1 MIALAACYA
10 LVRLGR
16 DAASTSLAIPFF
28 KDMVFNFGWFFVI
41 FGAFVMV
48 GAGNAV
54 NLTDGLDGLA
64 IVPVMIAAASFGMIA
79 YLTGNAVFS
88 DYLQIKY
95 VAGTG
100 ELAVLCGAVLGAG
113 LGFLWFNAPPASIF
127 MGDTGSL
134 ALGGM
139 LGATAVAVKHEIVLA
154 VIGGLFVLE
163 ADLRDR
169 AGGVVQADRQAR
181 VPDGAAASSF
191 RAEGLDRAADR
202 DPVLDHLGDAGAGRP
217 LHAEAAVIALIPVTS
232 FAGKTVAVFGL
243 GGSGLAS
250 CHALKA
256 GGAEVIA
263 GDDSADNVAKAAQA
277 GFITADLRTVSWA
290 NFAAL
295 ILTPGAPLTHP
306 APHWSVLM
314 ARQAGVEVIGDIE
327 LFCRERRRHAPDAPF
342 VAITGTNGKS
352 TTTALIAHLMKVA
365 GYDTQMGGNI
375 GTAILSLEPP
385 RMGRVHVVEMSSYQ
399 IDLAPSLDPS
409 VGILLNVSE
418 DHIDRHGTLEHYA
431 AVKARLVAG
440 VQPQG
445 TVDRRRRRRLVPQHR
460 RPPRPGRQAR
470 GAHLREE
477 PAARRHLC
485 RARNHR
491 AGLRRRAQRN
501 RKARR
506 HRFAARPA
514 QCAERGLR
522 RRPARWRW
530 ASRPMSLQNGLRSF
544 PGLAHRMEQVGR
556 RGNVLFVND
565 SKGTNADAAAHALS
579 SFGDIFW
586 IAGGKPKLGGITGLT
601 EYFPRIRKAY
611 LIGEAAQEFAGTLG
625 ERVPHEISR
634 NARCR
639 RRQRR
644 ARRGS
649 LRARRSRGAAVAR
662 LRLVRPVPQFRNPRR
677 ASSAIW

>member
-1 MIALAACYA
+1 
-10 LVRLGR
+10 
-16 DAASTSLAIPFF
+16 
-28 KDMVFNFGWFFVI
+28 
-41 FGAFVMV
+41 
-48 GAGNAV
+48 
-54 NLTDGLDGLA
+54 
-64 IVPVMIAAASFGMIA
+64 
-79 YLTGNAVFS
+79 
-88 DYLQIKY
+88 
-95 VAGTG
+95 
-100 ELAVLCGAVLGAG
+100 
-113 LGFLWFNAPPASIF
+113 
-127 MGDTGSL
+127 
-134 ALGGM
+134 
-139 LGATAVAVKHEIVLA
+139 
-154 VIGGLFVLE
+154 
-163 ADLRDR
+163 
-169 AGGVVQADRQAR
+169 
-181 VPDGAAASSF
+181 
-191 RAEGLDRAADR
+191 
-202 DPVLDHLGDAGAGRP
+202 
-217 LHAEAAVIALIPVTS
+217 
-232 FAGKTVAVFGL
+232 
-243 GGSGLAS
+243 
-250 CHALKA
+250 
-256 GGAEVIA
+256 
-263 GDDSADNVAKAAQA
+263 
-277 GFITADLRTVSWA
+277 
-290 NFAAL
+290 
-295 ILTPGAPLTHP
+295 
-306 APHWSVLM
+306 M

-385 RMGRVHVVEMSSYQ
+385 RMGRVHVIEMSSYQ

-431 AVKARLVAG
+431 AVKERLVAG

-445 TVDRRRRRRLVPQHR
+445 TSIVGVDDGWCRNIADRLD
-460 RPPRPGRQAR
+460 QAGKR
-470 GAHLREE
+470 VVRISVKNPLPDGIYVERETIVQ
-477 PAARRHLC
+477 R
-485 RARNHR
+485 
-491 AGLRRRAQRN
+491 LRRRAQRN
-501 RKARR
+501 RKDRR
-506 HRFAARPA
+506 HRLAARPA
-514 QCAERGLR
+514 QRAERGLR

-530 ASRPMSLQNGLRSF
+530 ASRPIRLQNGLRSF

-579 SFGDIFW
+579 SFADIFW

-639 RRQRR
+639 GCQRR

-649 LRARRSRGAAVAR
+649 IRARRSRGAAVAG

-677 ASSAIW
+677 EVSRSGDGAAGREAGGVRCRHGRACARLSTYPLRRGGQGRGCPAQGRA